1 MPPKIF
7 FSDTAIPNHSDS
19 SSSVQYLDLSIA
31 HCLLKFFPAFVTI
44 LLFKFPNG
52 FFTKIESHQFF
63 EGQNNM
69 SEKKVGNTAYQRLFC
84 SINH

>member
-7 FSDTAIPNHSDS
+7 FSDTALPNHSDS

-31 HCLLKFFPAFVTI
+31 HCLLKFFLAFVTI
-44 LLFKFPNG
+44 LLFKLAKV
-52 FFTKIESHQFF
+52 FFTKIEPHQFF
-63 EGQNNM
+63 KGQNNM
-69 SEKKVGNTAYQRLFC
+69 SEKKVWNATHQRLFC